1 MYQPLLYSKR
11 FKHHFMI
18 NIKVSPILTEW
29 TNVTLSTCCRA
40 RLLLLSAQVSKFHFQ
55 SLNSETKGAELMLK
69 SQCTHHPQLLKA
81 GSMMFFTLIQLT
93 NQTKDIFHL
102 KFPFSKFQDSWQMEI
117 LPKLS
122 LFEVDSKAALAR
134 FRFQSWKQLCNH
146 QSLFVKT

>member
-11 FKHHFMI
+11 FKHHFII

-69 SQCTHHPQLLKA
+69 SQCTTHHHHPPPTTFKTWSNDCFHSHPAQKPNEIYDFPKDFRNGFSNDLLN
-81 GSMMFFTLIQLT
+81 FF
-93 NQTKDIFHL
+93 
-102 KFPFSKFQDSWQMEI
+102 S
-117 LPKLS
+117 
-122 LFEVDSKAALAR
+122 
-134 FRFQSWKQLCNH
+134 
-146 QSLFVKT
+146 